1 MINNVYYRNA
11 NLGVQ
16 AGTLGGTVDKRP
28 IYTTRLKANIAQM
41 NVLDNINKGMSFAIT
56 PMIQRTFANDWEAS
70 LAYTYTFAQD
80 VAIGSSDQAGSGWTT
95 NQIINNPN
103 KPELGLSNY
112 SIPHRFVGY
121 ASYKFNYINRKMAT
135 TLGLYYSASSQE
147 RFVYRYGGDINGDN
161 ASNDIIYIP
170 KDASEIKFAS
180 TFTASGVT
188 YTAQQQ
194 SDAFFTYIENDKY
207 LKKHKGQYMDRYG
220 ATLPWVHNIDLR
232 VLQDFYFSTGSKKH
246 TIQLSADV
254 SNFLN
259 LLNKNWG
266 YKYSYNFGGF
276 QDQPLLGLASGF
288 NKADPQY
295 TFNPAAATQV
305 SLPDYTTRS
314 TWGLVLGVRYIF
326 N

>member
-11 NLGVQ
+11 NLGSQ
-16 AGTLGGTVDKRP
+16 AGNLGGVADKRP
-28 IYTTRLKANIAQM
+28 IYNRRLNLGMDQM
-41 NVLDNINKGMSFAIT
+41 NVLDNTSKGMSFAIT
-56 PMIQRTFANDWEAS
+56 PMIQRTFANGWEAS

-95 NQIINNPN
+95 NQITGNPN
-103 KPELGLSNY
+103 NPELGYSNY
-112 SIPHRFVGY
+112 SIPHRIVGS
-121 ASYKFNYINRKMAT
+121 ASYKFDYLNKKMAT
-135 TLGLYYSASSQE
+135 TVGIFYAGTSQD

-180 TFTASGVT
+180 TFTTGGVT

-194 SDAFFTYIENDKY
+194 SDAFFAFVEKDKY

-220 ATLPWVHNIDLR
+220 ATLPWNHTLDLR
-232 VLQDFYFSTGSKKH
+232 VLQDFYVTTAGKKH
-246 TIQLSADV
+246 TLQISADV
-254 SNFLN
+254 TNLLN
-259 LLNKNWG
+259 LLNKDWG
-266 YKYSYNFGGF
+266 YRYSYNFGGF

-295 TFNPAAATQV
+295 TFNPAGSTRVYQ
-305 SLPDYTTRS
+305 PDYTTRS
-314 TWGLVLGVRYIF
+314 TWGLQLGIRYIF